1 VTHVLQRVGIATF
14 PTMTTAD
21 IVEDPHLNERGFI
34 ERLEH
39 PEMGTRAHAGIP
51 WLLDRRVNGVQ
62 RPAPCLDADTDRL
75 LGEILGYRK
84 ERLADLRARRVIGV

>member
-1 VTHVLQRVGIATF
+1 
-14 PTMTTAD
+14 MTTAD

-39 PEMGTRAHAGIP
+39 PEMGRRAHAGIP
-51 WLLDRRVNGVQ
+51 WLLDRRANGVQ

-75 LGEILGYRK
+75 LGEILGYGK
-84 ERLADLRARRVIGV
+84 KRLADLRARRIIGV